1 MSLREDFSDLTK
13 TEEPG
18 PEWKTVSEFAKE
30 EGWGDDY
37 TRKVL
42 QKLVSAGQYESKK
55 FGRSPLLHYRK
66 SEK

>member
-1 MSLREDFSDLTK
+1 MSLREDFSDLNK
-13 TEEPG
+13 AEEPG
-18 PEWKTVSEFAKE
+18 PEWKTVQEFAKE
-30 EGWGDDY
+30 EGWGEDY

-42 QKLVSAGQYESKK
+42 QKLVNAGQYESKK